1 MNYSTLL
8 LAKFLT
14 ANLEVYQQLNG
25 RNILV

>member
-14 ANLEVYQQLNG
+14 ANLEVKLCS
-25 RNILV
+25 ISTIEWP